1 MLFNWTNL
9 FALPSEGW
17 IPSVLKKK
25 NHHHIVSFQ
34 KSETEIFSGG
44 ESWEEEMKEEEETIA
59 CLVYII
65 ECLSKKVTFL
75 ALKLAKTQVEMPEI
89 TAPLNWKI
97 RVAWNIIPQPYM
109 VSDRSSQQR

>member
-1 MLFNWTNL
+1 M
-9 FALPSEGW
+9 
-17 IPSVLKKK
+17 
-25 NHHHIVSFQ
+25 SFQ

-44 ESWEEEMKEEEETIA
+44 ESWEEEIKEEEETIA